1 MMNTRAIKVKRGF
14 PGGWGLPRMLDAANN
29 SPQSQ
34 KDTVD
39 AMVLGVDPTARRISL
54 GLKQVETNPWHD
66 LAEKYPVGSRIQGKV
81 RNLTE
86 FGAFVE
92 VEDGIDGLIHIS
104 DMSWSKVKHPSE
116 VLKKGDTVEA
126 QVLNLLVDLKESLGL
141 TYIFVSHDLNVVRF
155 ISDRVMVMYLGEVA
169 EIGTVEALY
178 ADPADAR
185 SLHDWGRLLGA
196 SERTLARRFETELGM
211 SLREWRHHLRVF
223 LAVEWLGAGR
233 SVTEVALAL
242 GYASTAAFSYMFRR
256 AMGCAPTEWLARL
269 PR

>member
-1 MMNTRAIKVKRGF
+1 MDRLAQWETVPVPELDALPSVVSSRSQAL
-14 PGGWGLPRMLDAANN
+14 LPRQVFPVHTHRWNQLVYATSGALIVAADDARHVITPEQAIWI
-29 SPQSQ
+29 
-34 KDTVD
+34 
-39 AMVLGVDPTARRISL
+39 PTGARHSTGAL
-54 GLKQVETNPWHD
+54 NG
-66 LAEKYPVGSRIQGKV
+66 AAF
-81 RNLTE
+81 RNLYIADLPDLGMPDACAVLAVGPLMRALILERERCTLQGE
-86 FGAFVE
+86 QARYIDQLNALILEQLRRLPVLDFHLPWPRGA
-92 VEDGIDGLIHIS
+92 GLQQ
-104 DMSWSKVKHPSE
+104 
-116 VLKKGDTVEA
+116 LC
-126 QVLNLLVDLKESLGL
+126 
-141 TYIFVSHDLNVVRF
+141 
-155 ISDRVMVMYLGEVA
+155 
-169 EIGTVEALY
+169 EALY
-178 ADPADAR
+178 GDPADAR